1 VRRVEEPHPA
11 PGARAPAIVVG
22 EALVDLVC
30 EQPVSSPA
38 QARSF
43 TAHVGGAPANVAV
56 AAARAGAAVALAG
69 GVGDD
74 AWGAWLSER
83 LAAEGVDLRWFA
95 RAPGV
100 RTPLAFVRVDA
111 AAEPHFEFVG
121 DHLAPGVPALAG
133 TIAGAVAPAPA
144 VTLTTNTLL
153 AEDER
158 AVSHAARDAAL
169 RHGVPLLFDPNLR
182 LDRWPAVGDAVA
194 AARACIEGAF
204 LVKANRAE
212 TALLTG
218 ESDPLAGAATLRAA
232 GARNVVVTLGADG
245 ALLLGDGDGG
255 GGGGGVGG
263 DVLLVPGAPA
273 RPRNTTGAGDAV
285 FGALLA
291 AVVLHGARHDVLAR
305 ALPGA
310 VAAAAA
316 ATERWGAVS

>member
-1 VRRVEEPHPA
+1 MRLRCPAPATVAPARSGSLRRVEEPEPA
-11 PGARAPAIVVG
+11 SDAAPAPAIVIG

-30 EQPVSSPA
+30 EQPVDSPV
-38 QARSF
+38 QARTF

-83 LAAEGVDLRWFA
+83 LAADGVDLRWFGHA
-95 RAPGV
+95 SGV

-111 AAEPHFEFVG
+111 AAEPQFEFVG
-121 DHLAPGVPALAG
+121 DRLAPGVPALAD
-133 TIAGAVAPAPA
+133 TIAAAVAPAPA

-169 RHGVPLLFDPNLR
+169 HHGVPLLFDPNLR
-182 LDRWPAVGDAVA
+182 LDRWAAVADAVA
-194 AARACIEGAF
+194 AAWACIAGAF

-212 TALLTG
+212 TELLTG
-218 ESDPLAGAATLRAA
+218 EAEPAAGAAALRAA

-245 ALLLGDGDGG
+245 ALLLGDGDA
-255 GGGGGVGG
+255 
-263 DVLLVPGAPA
+263 DCD
-273 RPRNTTGAGDAV
+273 RDAGDAV
-285 FGALLA
+285 LRVPGVRGRATRRA
-291 AVVLHGARHDVLAR
+291 PATPSSERCSPPSCSTAR
-305 ALPGA
+305 A
-310 VAAAAA
+310 
-316 ATERWGAVS
+316 ATCSPAR